1 MIGCQALNNVIW
13 MMLRIKQQR
22 VTPPDLATSTHKRGW
37 LLSLAIVCHCIT
49 VGVVVILG
57 QIAVHVSPPTLILSV
72 VIAAINCLLSG
83 LCLAEFLTSQNQGAR
98 SVYVGCYQSASEVV
112 AFFVGW
118 SFLISSCSMGALISR
133 VLSSTIDELTHSQI
147 TAFFHGVI
155 SSGCPDFMSVALILA
170 TVLLSLTGIGEKSW
184 WFQFIMPVL
193 FIMSVAIVAIIF
205 IATDNA
211 KWSSI
216 TNYQV
221 LGLDEVLFGA
231 AVCSLIFMGSH
242 SVFRV
247 HPRQVHQRVPAIL
260 GPLNAVCFV
269 FTFLSAVL
277 LAYTLRFTPVAFT
290 SHVPLMELL
299 WLRDCVRCWYV
310 VGFILV
316 LSLCLLQI
324 EAYHPLHGMAEDMA
338 SDGLLLR
345 SMSKRWTPFCGS
357 IPSPVLQVL
366 TALSM
371 SLLAMILSI
380 ENLLRVAVFGPLMT
394 NTVVCILVLLQRYQ
408 DRDAWQYEPMLQS
421 PGEAVT
427 HKPHSKTSNNA
438 CFQNDQIRK
447 SESAKTSEEQTGM
460 SNTCF
465 DDSEN
470 DSETDID
477 AVVQEYKDQIQVKN
491 LTNLDAPISDSLVKE
506 PTPSTS
512 LRAKW
517 CVTIM
522 SISYLSLG
530 LLITVG
536 CRTDTLGH
544 LGLIIPQILCFV
556 VSIVALSIL
565 SRLPQNRL
573 SNLFSNKHQSRVPLM
588 PWVPAIATFLPFC
601 LLLHIIVN
609 IWHVVLVWTLVGSFV
624 YFVYGLHS
632 STAASSFH
640 SMQIP
645 AQLTLQPLPSHGDS
659 CITQIVPSHRRFGAK
674 KKRHQQ
680 QVFVLQ

>member
-1 MIGCQALNNVIW
+1 

-22 VTPPDLATSTHKRGW
+22 VTPPDPGTSSQKRGW

-49 VGVVVILG
+49 LGVVVILG
-57 QIAVHVSPPTLILSV
+57 QVAVHVSPPTLILSV
-72 VIAAINCLLSG
+72 VIAAISSLLSG
-83 LCLAEFLTSQNQGAR
+83 LCLAEFLTSQNQAVR

-112 AFFVGW
+112 AFYVGW
-118 SFLISSCSMGALISR
+118 SFLISSCSVGSVMSR
-133 VLSSTIDELTHSQI
+133 ILSSTIDELTHGQI
-147 TAFFHGVI
+147 SGFLHSII
-155 SSGCPDFMSVALILA
+155 SPRCPDLLSVALILA

-184 WFQFIMPVL
+184 WFLFIMPVL
-193 FIMSVAIVAIIF
+193 FIMSAAIVVIIF

-242 SVFRV
+242 SVIRV

-290 SHVPLMELL
+290 SQVPLMELL
-299 WLRDCVRCWYV
+299 WLRDCVRCWYA
-310 VGFILV
+310 VGIILV

-345 SMSKRWTPFCGS
+345 SMSKRWMPFCAS

-366 TALSM
+366 TALFM

-380 ENLLRVAVFGPLMT
+380 ENLLRVSVFGPLMT

-421 PGEAVT
+421 PGEST
-427 HKPHSKTSNNA
+427 TLKPHSKTSNNA
-438 CFQNDQIRK
+438 CFQNDQNQK
-447 SESAKTSEEQTGM
+447 TESPKTVVEQSGA

-470 DSETDID
+470 DDSETDID
-477 AVVQEYKDQIQVKN
+477 SVVQEYKDQIQVKN

-517 CVTIM
+517 CVTIL
-522 SISYLSLG
+522 SISYLTLG
-530 LLITVG
+530 LLTTVG

-544 LGLIIPQILCFV
+544 LGLIIAQIFCFI

-565 SRLPQNRL
+565 ARLPQNRL

-601 LLLHIIVN
+601 LLLHIVVD
-609 IWHVVLVWTLVGSFV
+609 IWHVVLVWTLIGSFV

-632 STAASSFH
+632 STAATSFH
-640 SMQIP
+640 GMQIP

-659 CITQIVPSHRRFGAK
+659 CVTQIVPSHRRFGAK